1 VTVVGVVADIAPDP
15 TRPPDPVL
23 YVPHAQVSFGYAEL
37 VLRVRGDDAG
47 VLPALRERIWAI
59 DPGVPLDGA
68 YRLERAVA
76 DSVASPRFYL
86 MIVGLFAGLAVLL
99 AAVGVYG
106 VTSYG
111 VSQRATEI
119 GVRSA
124 MGADAGTILRL
135 FVLDGLRPVVAGIA
149 IGLAAA
155 ALASRAAAGFLFGV
169 APLEPGI
176 YSGVAVALAL
186 VGVAAAAVPAR
197 RAAARD
203 PLASLRHE

>member
-1 VTVVGVVADIAPDP
+1 
-15 TRPPDPVL
+15 
-23 YVPHAQVSFGYAEL
+23 
-37 VLRVRGDDAG
+37 
-47 VLPALRERIWAI
+47 
-59 DPGVPLDGA
+59 
-68 YRLERAVA
+68 
-76 DSVASPRFYL
+76 

-111 VSQRATEI
+111 VSRRAPEI

-124 MGADAGTILRL
+124 MGADAGRILRL
-135 FVLDGLRPVVAGIA
+135 FMVDGLRPVAVGIA

-176 YSGVAVALAL
+176 YAGVAVALAA
-186 VGVAAAAVPAR
+186 VGVAATAVPAR
-197 RAAARD
+197 RAARRD